1 MSDGTVE
8 VESDV
13 SSSMASSRLNCVLS
27 TLMYLQVFF
36 AGTFAVNLSDRDR
49 CLSGVE
55 IILGC
60 HSK

>member
-27 TLMYLQVFF
+27 ALMYLEVFSPE
-36 AGTFAVNLSDRDR
+36 LSP
-49 CLSGVE
+49 LN
-55 IILGC
+55 
-60 HSK
+60 